1 MMIDCDYIKT
11 NIDELMGIFCELHPD
26 LSRSSKSQHRKA
38 MLADWTKMSYKPVV
52 LLYVERQNVLCERRC
67 RQEMSQERDDE
78 RDALE
83 RENIKIKRR
92 IEYQTKTIQDLKRDI
107 KRMEKKYSLFE
118 TAILQSVDDRTCR
131 NINFNYDINFNHV
144 GALGLKRLPWRDDHK
159 QVCVDEAT
167 LDERK
172 EDFQNDTNIL
182 LTILK
187 NSLGYQ
193 TRTEIDDEFYEW
205 TERHVD
211 IGLDR
216 SKELYDTRDQEPA
229 KQTKKEEEV
238 DIYSLTNR

>member
-1 MMIDCDYIKT
+1 MMIDCNYINA
-11 NIDELMGIFCELHPD
+11 NIDELMKIFCELHPD

-52 LLYVERQNVLCERRC
+52 VLYVERQNVISERRC

-107 KRMEKKYSLFE
+107 KRMEKKCSSFE

-131 NINFNYDINFNHV
+131 NINFNYDIKFNHF

-205 TERHVD
+205 TERHID

-216 SKELYDTRDQEPA
+216 SKELYDTRDQEP
-229 KQTKKEEEV
+229 TKKE